1 MGAHPGRGEKNNPAG
16 SAGNDR
22 GETRVDKTWEV
33 DEANTV
39 KAHFGFFGKK
49 IVTVNGKEAYNARK
63 MGPKG
68 EIPFAMPDGRA
79 AAISLKK
86 AFVGAP
92 AIELRVGGNL
102 AVETGKTPIKC
113 AACATV
119 AKPYDRFCGKC
130 GKAMPTAEAYA
141 LQKNVKSATGAIK
154 ILAVLF
160 VVFGLLMFFV
170 TKGQTDAVLAKLQGM
185 DPGAVFQKPI
195 EGRTYTVGELRKQLA
210 WAPWGVLAVNLIL
223 AAIMGAL
230 SLWARRSPLP
240 AVIIATATYIV
251 VVVANGIMDPATIAQ
266 GWIMKIIIIGFLI
279 KGIKAA
285 LALRT
290 ANA

>member
-1 MGAHPGRGEKNNPAG
+1 
-16 SAGNDR
+16 
-22 GETRVDKTWEV
+22 VDKTWEV
-33 DEANTV
+33 DDRNTV
-39 KAHFGFFGKK
+39 TAHFGFFGKK
-49 IVTVNGKEAYNARK
+49 IVTVNGNEAYNARK

-68 EIPFAMPDGRA
+68 EIPFSLPDGRA

-92 AIELRVGGNL
+92 AVELRVGGNL
-102 AVETGKTPIKC
+102 AVETGKTPITC
-113 AACATV
+113 ASCGTV

-130 GKAMPTAEAYA
+130 GKAMPTAEDYA
-141 LQKNVKSATGAIK
+141 LRKNVKAATSAIT

-160 VVFGLLMFFV
+160 VIFGALMFLA
-170 TKGQTDAVLAKLQGM
+170 TKGQADAVLAKLHGM
-185 DPGAVFQKPI
+185 DPGATFTNHA

-210 WAPWGVLAVNLIL
+210 WAPWGILIVNLIL
-223 AAIMGAL
+223 AAVMGAL

-251 VVVANGIMDPATIAQ
+251 VVVANGVMDPSTIAQ